1 MDFQMISTRK
11 NEYKLI
17 TAKPFAPN
25 LGAEIYG
32 VDLSKPVPDAQ
43 FEEVKRAFW
52 EYQVLFF

>member
-1 MDFQMISTRK
+1 MISTRK

-32 VDLSKPVPDAQ
+32 VDLSKPVPDA
-43 FEEVKRAFW
+43 
-52 EYQVLFF
+52 